1 MKITSK
7 PNPAAAQA
15 PSPTRIVR
23 FNTTAKHVD
32 PVLAPPAAALEAS
45 SAPIAGLEPKSEE
58 AAPEVT
64 QALSPQYTALAK
76 RERALRKLDEEIK
89 QKEAAFKAQTANSI
103 SLEDLKKDPF
113 GALNRAGVTYD
124 QLTQQPSVESPES
137 ALKAKIEALEARLE
151 SSDKRSEERDTESY
165 AQAIKVIESDA
176 TLLVNS
182 DPAFETIKAQG
193 KVKEVVSLIEKI
205 YESEGTILDVTE
217 AAKLVEDALVEQS
230 IKQYESLGKLTK
242 VKSKI
247 SPPEAGTQQQSES
260 QSTGKTLTNA
270 MGAARQLSARERALL
285 AFHNQLKS

>member
-1 MKITSK
+1 MKIVSK

-15 PSPTRIVR
+15 PSPTRVVK
-23 FNTTAKHVD
+23 FNTTAKHID
-32 PVLAPPAAALEAS
+32 PVLAAPGAALEAAK
-45 SAPIAGLEPKSEE
+45 APAAGLELKSEE
-58 AAPEVT
+58 AVPEVT

-124 QLTQQPSVESPES
+124 QLTQQPEAESPES
-137 ALKAKIEALEARLE
+137 ALKAKIEALEAKLE
-151 SSDKRSEERDTESY
+151 STDKRFEERDTESY
-165 AQAIKVIESDA
+165 SQAIKVIEGDA

-193 KVKEVVSLIEKI
+193 KVKDVVSLIEKI

-217 AAKLVEDALVEQS
+217 AAKLVEDALVEQLA
-230 IKQYESLGKLTK
+230 KQYESLGKLTK

-247 SPPEAGTQQQSES
+247 SPPEAVTQQQSES

-285 AFHNQLKS
+285 AFHNQLK